1 MHQGRLGNDSVQ
13 VENHRIKL
21 GLKCHIVY
29 LYFVMS
35 IKVSKFI
42 EAFKSLLLKF
52 FL

>member
-1 MHQGRLGNDSVQ
+1 MNKRCFGDYSIQIK
-13 VENHRIKL
+13 NHCIKL

-42 EAFKSLLLKF
+42 EAFKSCCQKILL
-52 FL
+52 